1 MGAAFIAF
9 CVILIANFSK
19 IIPGLE
25 CFKQRARIGV
35 SLAQSSSL
43 LRRRGVGGLF
53 FHDLRGRGRVL
64 ARDVAF
70 VNAMP
75 LGKRPLVFHVNSEC
89 LSLSRS
95 VSLQSG
101 FDLL

>member
-1 MGAAFIAF
+1 
-9 CVILIANFSK
+9 V
-19 IIPGLE
+19 
-25 CFKQRARIGV
+25 
-35 SLAQSSSL
+35 
-43 LRRRGVGGLF
+43 
-53 FHDLRGRGRVL
+53 RGRVL

-75 LGKRPLVFHVNSEC
+75 LAKRPLVFHVNSEC

-95 VSLQSG
+95 VSLQTG